1 MQDME
6 QYIEDQA
13 RQELARR
20 RGDYLSY
27 LEDQIAGITDEYE
40 RAQAAKYQDRLLEEW
55 ESAQVEQIE
64 EYKAQLRERLS

>member
-6 QYIEDQA
+6 RYIEEQA
-13 RQELARR
+13 RQELSRR
-20 RGDYLSY
+20 RGDYLSH
-27 LEDQIAGITDEYE
+27 LEDQLAGIADEYE
-40 RAQAAKYQDRLLEEW
+40 RAQAAKYQERLLEEW